1 MNKRMNNM
9 LALAACLVFA
19 NLSNAQE
26 VGRKPNIIVFLVDD
40 MGWQDTSLPFGKEK
54 TVLNKLYHTPNMEQ
68 MAQNGMMFTEA
79 YASSVCSPTRVS
91 LLTGMNAA
99 RHRVTNW
106 TLRRDQA
113 VDGPHDRLEFP
124 KWNVNGLQPEGTG
137 IPYTVEA
144 TTLPMLLKGAG
155 YHTIH
160 VGKAHFGAMDTP
172 GEEPLNLG
180 FDVNIAGH
188 AAGGLGSYL
197 GTENF
202 GNNMDGTRKTPWG
215 IPGLEEFHGKDI
227 FVTEALTQKAVQALE
242 ASIKLDRPFFLYMA
256 HYAVHIPFNA
266 DKRYYQ
272 KYIDRGCTVEEAQY
286 ASMVEGMDKSLG
298 DIMGFLE
305 QKKLSENTIVLFL
318 SDNGGFAVSNRGH
331 KGKEHQWNM
340 PLKSG
345 KGSAY
350 EGGVRVPM
358 LASWSGKVK
367 GASMTNTP
375 VLIEDVFATLI
386 ELGNASTD
394 EIIQPVD
401 GLSFVDLLEGSL
413 RKERKTPLIWHY
425 PNEWGV
431 SGPGIGATSSIRDQ
445 DWKLI
450 YWHESGKK
458 ELYNV
463 KRDISEENDLTHIEV
478 EKTKELSI
486 KLGEYLRSVDAQ
498 MPLLKA
504 SGQRCPFPDEV

>member
-1 MNKRMNNM
+1 M
-9 LALAACLVFA
+9 LAFMACLVFT
-19 NLSNAQE
+19 NLLSAQE
-26 VGRKPNIIVFLVDD
+26 TERKPNIIVFLVDD
-40 MGWQDTSLPFGKEK
+40 MGWQDTSVPFGEEK
-54 TVLNKLYHTPNMEQ
+54 TVLNNLYHTPNMEK
-68 MAQNGMMFTEA
+68 MAREGMKFTEA

-113 VDGPHDRLEFP
+113 VDAQHDKLDFP
-124 KWNVNGLQPEGTG
+124 KWNVNGLQPEGTH

-144 TTLPMLLKGAG
+144 TTLPMLLKDAG
-155 YHTIH
+155 YQTIH

-180 FDVNIAGH
+180 FDINIAGH

-202 GNNMDGTRKTPWG
+202 GNNADGTRKLPWG
-215 IPGLEEFHGKDI
+215 IPGLDEYHGKDI
-227 FVTEALTQKAVQALE
+227 FVTEALTQKAIQTLEE
-242 ASIKLDRPFFLYMA
+242 ASGTEKPFFLYMA
-256 HYAVHIPFNA
+256 HYAVHTPFNA

-298 DIMGFLE
+298 DIMSFLE
-305 QKKLSENTIVLFL
+305 SKGIKDNTIIMFL
-318 SDNGGFAVSNRGH
+318 SDNGGFAVSNRGYE
-331 KGKEHQWNM
+331 GTEHEWNA

-358 LASWSGKVK
+358 IVSWPGKVRE
-367 GASMTNTP
+367 STVTQTP
-375 VLIEDVFATLI
+375 VLIEDVFTTLI
-386 ELGNASTD
+386 EVGKAEREKT
-394 EIIQPVD
+394 IQAVD
-401 GLSFVDLLEGSL
+401 GYSFVDLLMGGR
-413 RKERKTPLIWHY
+413 RKERRTPLVWHY

-431 SGPGIGATSSIRDQ
+431 SGPGIGATSTIRDKN
-445 DWKLI
+445 WKLI

-458 ELYNV
+458 ELYNIA
-463 KRDISEENDLTHIEV
+463 KDIGEENDLANIESGIV
-478 EKTKELSI
+478 KKLSS
-486 KLGEYLRSVDAQ
+486 KLGKYLRAVDAQ
-498 MPLLKA
+498 MPIFKD
-504 SGQRCPFPDEV
+504 SGRTCPFPDEV